1 MFHLYRLVGSKSP
14 VQHLCRF
21 LHFQA
26 SSLHSV
32 LLPSLLQ
39 SPPEVST
46 IQPFLCLA
54 LASPSHHAALSTA
67 DSQEGGIVPRT
78 NVNVISLNIGK
89 LVDMSQGQRT
99 HPETRTQKHT
109 PFAKPLL
116 VSLSAAAGLEN
127 MQSPVICEKCSAA
140 LSCLIPVPRNVW
152 TCEFCGCEQSV
163 SSGDRRARA
172 GQRAGTRSDDLYLLT
187 ENDDD
192 YQNVEDAMVVFCVDI
207 SGSMSVTT
215 EVTLSSTS
223 KAYISRLESI
233 QDAIQKVLSSLLEQ
247 SPRRR
252 VALVTFNNEVEIYGN
267 GIRAPLVLRDWAL
280 IDYEHIWQQ
289 GVSYGAS
296 HCIAE
301 TCDQLKQ
308 AVNDLREQGATSLGP
323 AVLASVAVASRYPG
337 SKVILC
343 TDGRANIGL
352 GKMEDTPSVS
362 SSIDPYFYKRVAQQ
376 AVDSGVII
384 SVMTFEG
391 TDCSLADIGRLA
403 DSTGG
408 RVNIVSV
415 NTVATEIQLASMDNV
430 LATNVTA
437 TLLAA
442 KGVYFP
448 YERERNHKL
457 VREIGNVTSGLEITF
472 QFAVKSK
479 YMDVFLRRKVLPF
492 QLQLTFKTR
501 EQQKCIRILTEQR
514 PVTSG
519 RWLSTTSL
527 NMVVLGVHCAQLCAS
542 LTMEGR
548 VEEAQRHLNAQQ
560 DLHDQ
565 IRYHG
570 TFYSHFKLKSRSGD
584 EDGGARTPRKLKI

>member
-1 MFHLYRLVGSKSP
+1 MEFA
-14 VQHLCRF
+14 C
-21 LHFQA
+21 
-26 SSLHSV
+26 
-32 LLPSLLQ
+32 
-39 SPPEVST
+39 
-46 IQPFLCLA
+46 
-54 LASPSHHAALSTA
+54 SHVVCNWRPDGAA

-89 LVDMSQGQRT
+89 LVDMSQ
-99 HPETRTQKHT
+99 
-109 PFAKPLL
+109 
-116 VSLSAAAGLEN
+116 AAGLEN

-391 TDCSLADIGRLA
+391 TDCCLADIGRLA